1 MPHDIMSD
9 IMSFLELNQAQSTAT
24 VSGRAATHMAISAH
38 MPQWFMPPLHEAT
51 ARMTMLTH
59 STVLRAVLSLQAHAA
74 VVIQREISVIQSA
87 T

>member
-1 MPHDIMSD
+1 
-9 IMSFLELNQAQSTAT
+9 
-24 VSGRAATHMAISAH
+24 MAISAH
-38 MPQWFMPPLHEAT
+38 IPRWFMPPLHEAT

-74 VVIQREISVIQSA
+74 VVIQREMSVIQSA